1 MLSPLRNPRTIV
13 WSLAFTLALAYFW
26 ARGPARALAP
36 DGNLDFEVVYNG
48 LQTFQEGHNPY
59 LSEDV
64 LKVAEEH
71 GRQYSIRHYSNARLL
86 YAPGFL
92 SLFGPVARLEYR
104 TAAAF
109 WVVLQM
115 AAFVALLRVAIALGE
130 LYGEGRKAFLL
141 AGLCF
146 APIHTNLAHG
156 QPGIFFCLLTL
167 LFFWSLASRRE
178 WVAALAFGL
187 LLGKP
192 SFAVPAALVGL
203 IRGRWRAVLLG
214 CMVGVLTW
222 LPFLHRYGL
231 QDTVTHYATAIQA
244 VQEPGGDA
252 DDSQANPRRFDLV
265 NLRSWLGSWQTPTP
279 IRNALYWLAMSLAAL
294 ILYRARHLPDVSGLY
309 WTFAAVFCALA
320 LYHRF
325 YDAAVVIVGWA
336 AVLAYWNQ
344 DRRIALAMAACLLP
358 FALPG
363 TAFLIQSLGTSHPSW
378 LEATLIRHQAL
389 ALVGLGAVTACGLLR
404 NLAKARA
411 ETACE

>member
-1 MLSPLRNPRTIV
+1 MLNPLRNPRTIV

-36 DGNLDFEVVYNG
+36 DGNLDFEVIYNA
-48 LQTFQEGHNPY
+48 LQTFQEGYNPY
-59 LSEDV
+59 LTEDV
-64 LKVAEEH
+64 LKVAEAHE
-71 GRQYSIRHYSNARLL
+71 RQYSIRHYANARLL

-92 SLFGPVARLEYR
+92 SLFDPIARLEYR

-115 AAFVALLRVAIALGE
+115 ATFTALLAVAIALGG
-130 LYGEGRKAFLL
+130 LGGEGRKAFLL

-146 APIHTNLAHG
+146 APIHTSLAHG

-167 LFFWSLASRRE
+167 LFFWSLTGRRE
-178 WVAALAFGL
+178 WLAALAFGL

-214 CMVGVLTW
+214 CVVGVLTW

-244 VQEPGGDA
+244 VQAPGGDA
-252 DDSQANPRRFDLV
+252 DDSHANPQRFDLI
-265 NLRSWLGSWQTPTP
+265 NLRSWLGSWQTPTL
-279 IRNALYWLAMSLAAL
+279 IRDGLYGLAMSLAAVV
-294 ILYRARHLPDVSGLY
+294 LYRARHLPDASGLY

-325 YDAAVVIVGWA
+325 YAAVVVGWA
-336 AVLAYWNQ
+336 AVLAHWNQ
-344 DRRIALAMAACLLP
+344 DRRVALAIAACLLP
-358 FALPG
+358 LAAPG
-363 TAFLIQSLGTSHPSW
+363 TAFLVQSLGTSHPSW

-389 ALVGLGAVTACGLLR
+389 ALVGLGAVTAFGLLR
-404 NLAKARA
+404 NLAKAQA
-411 ETACE
+411 GTACE